1 MKEIIKNNI
10 GLVGWIIATIMIFSG
25 YYYDKNETLIVMGG
39 FLWISSMSLQY
50 ELNKEKPKNWF
61 ITLITV
67 TFFVA
72 LFLALFN

>member
-10 GLVGWIIATIMIFSG
+10 GLVGWIIASIMIFAG
-25 YYYDKNETLIVMGG
+25 YYYDKNETLIVIGG

-72 LFLALFN
+72 VFFILFN

>member
-10 GLVGWIIATIMIFSG
+10 GLVGWIIATIMIFFG
-25 YYYDKNETLIVMGG
+25 YYYDKNETLIVIGG
-39 FLWISSMSLQY
+39 FLWISSMTIQY

-61 ITLITV
+61 ITLVTV

-72 LFLALFN
+72 VFFILFN

>member
-25 YYYDKNETLIVMGG
+25 YYYDKNETLIVIGG
-39 FLWISSMSLQY
+39 FLWISSMTIQY
-50 ELNKEKPKNWF
+50 ELNKEKSKNWF
-61 ITLITV
+61 ITLVAV

-72 LFLALFN
+72 VFLILLS